1 MAGTLEGIR
10 VIDCGVMQLGPTAAT
25 LLGDLG
31 ADVIKVEPPVTGEMG
46 RGIEALT
53 SAASRINAKGSHFEI
68 WNRNKRSLTLD
79 LSKEPG
85 RKVFYQLVA
94 TSDVVLNNWRK
105 GVAERLEVD
114 YDTLIHYNPKIIFA
128 HSSSWGPEGPES
140 EDQAMD
146 FAAIARSGMA
156 YQVGNPDDPPT
167 IFISGFADTT
177 AGFILSQGILAAL
190 VLRERKG
197 IGQKIETSLL
207 GSMVAGLERLPVNSF
222 AQGGLEMPRR
232 DRKKAGNPLWNYY
245 QCQDGG
251 WIALGMLA
259 ADRYWASF
267 CQALGIQEYQ
277 HDPRFREL
285 SVRSM
290 PQNSEAL
297 IRILDGVFAMKTKD
311 EWIEILREHKLIC
324 TRVQT
329 LSDLLSDPQVVENRY
344 IMDYD
349 HPVYGKIK
357 TVGFPW
363 EFSATPATLRLPA
376 PELGQHTEEVLL
388 ELGYTW
394 DAISKL
400 RDQGAI

>member
-1 MAGTLEGIR
+1 MPGALDGIR

-31 ADVIKVEPPVTGEMG
+31 ADVIKVEPPITGEMG

-68 WNRNKRSLTLD
+68 WNRNKRSMTLD
-79 LSKEPG
+79 LNKEEG
-85 RKVFYQLVA
+85 KKIFYHL
-94 TSDVVLNNWRK
+94 TTKSDVVLNNWRK
-105 GVAERLEVD
+105 GVAERLKVD
-114 YDTLIHYNPKIIFA
+114 YETLCQYNPKIIFA
-128 HSSSWGPEGPES
+128 HSSSWGPKGPEN

-156 YQVGNPDDPPT
+156 YQVGNPNDPPV

-190 VLRERKG
+190 VRRERTG
-197 IGQKIETSLL
+197 VGQKVETSLL
-207 GSMVAGLERLPVNSF
+207 GSMVAGLMRLPVNSV

-232 DRKKAGNPLWNYY
+232 DRTKMGNPLWNYY
-245 QCQDGG
+245 QCRDRG

-259 ADRYWASF
+259 ADKYWTAF
-267 CQALGIQEYQ
+267 CKALGIEEYE
-277 HDPRFREL
+277 HDARFCEL
-285 SVRSM
+285 SVRSI

-297 IRILDGVFAMKTKD
+297 IKILDKVFATKSKD
-311 EWIEILREHKLIC
+311 EWIEIMREHKLIC

-329 LSDLLSDPQVVENRY
+329 LSDLFTDPQVIENKY
-344 IMDYD
+344 IMDYE
-349 HPVYGKIK
+349 HPVYGHIK

-363 EFSATPATLRLPA
+363 EFSDTPATLRLPA

-394 DAISKL
+394 DDISRL
-400 RDQGAI
+400 RDQEVI

>member
-1 MAGTLEGIR
+1 MAGALEGIR
-10 VIDCGVMQLGPTAAT
+10 VIDCGVMQVGPTAAT

-53 SAASRINAKGSHFEI
+53 SAASRINAKGSHFET
-68 WNRNKRSLTLD
+68 WNRNKRSVTLD
-79 LSKEPG
+79 LSKDPG
-85 RKVFYQLVA
+85 RKVFYRLVA
-94 TSDVVLNNWRK
+94 ASDVVLNNWRQ
-105 GVAERLEVD
+105 GVAERLKVD
-114 YDTLIHYNPKIIFA
+114 YDTLVQYNPRIIFA
-128 HSSSWGPEGPES
+128 HSSSWGAHGPES
-140 EDQAMD
+140 ADQAMD

-156 YQVGNPDDPPT
+156 YQVGNPDDPPA

-197 IGQKIETSLL
+197 IGQRIETSLL
-207 GSMVAGLERLPVNSF
+207 GSLVAGLERLPVNSV

-232 DRKKAGNPLWNYY
+232 RRTRMGNPLWNYY
-245 QCQDGG
+245 QCRDGG

-267 CQALGIQEYQ
+267 CQALGIPEYE
-277 HDPRFREL
+277 HDPRFSEL
-285 SVRSM
+285 GVRSI
-290 PQNSEAL
+290 PQNSESL
-297 IRILDGVFAMKTKD
+297 IRILDQVFATKTKD
-311 EWIEILREHKLIC
+311 EWIEIMRERKLIC

-329 LSDLLSDPQVVENRY
+329 LSDLFSDPQVVENKY

-388 ELGYTW
+388 ELGYSW
-394 DAISKL
+394 DDISTL
-400 RDQGAI
+400 RDQGVI

>member
-1 MAGTLEGIR
+1 MSGALEGIR

-68 WNRNKRSLTLD
+68 WNRNKRSMTLD
-79 LSKEPG
+79 LNEEPG
-85 RKVFYQLVA
+85 REVFYRLVA

-105 GVAERLEVD
+105 GVAERLRVD
-114 YDTLIHYNPKIIFA
+114 YNTLVRYNPKIIFA
-128 HSSSWGPEGPES
+128 HSSSWGPQGPES
-140 EDQAMD
+140 GDQAMD

-207 GSMVAGLERLPVNSF
+207 GSMVAGLERLPVNSI

-232 DRKKAGNPLWNYY
+232 DRTKMGNPLWNYY
-245 QCQDGG
+245 QCRGGG

-259 ADRYWASF
+259 ADRYWTSF
-267 CQALGIQEYQ
+267 CQALGIRECE
-277 HDPRFREL
+277 HDPRFSEL
-285 SVRSM
+285 SVRSV
-290 PQNSEAL
+290 PQNSAEL
-297 IRILDGVFAMKTKD
+297 IRILDRVFATKTKD
-311 EWIEILREHKLIC
+311 EWIDTLRQHKLIC
-324 TRVQT
+324 TKVQT
-329 LSDLLSDPQVVENRY
+329 LSDLFSDPQVVENNY

-349 HPVYGKIK
+349 HPIYGKVK

-394 DAISKL
+394 DDIAELS
-400 RDQGAI
+400 DQEVI